1 MGYKEMTFPK
11 LVPRKTMTL
20 YCGTDVELSD
30 LRGRRDLASVREATN
45 RIMDA
50 IDAQVARARGEFPP
64 PDRYDMRKGTR
75 VPKSIAPARPVVDPH

>member
-1 MGYKEMTFPK
+1 MK
-11 LVPRKTMTL
+11 L

-30 LRGRRDLASVREATN
+30 LRGRHDLASVREATN

-64 PDRYDMRKGTR
+64 PDRYDMRKGAR
-75 VPKSIAPARPVVDPH
+75 IPKSIASARPVVDPH